1 MAAAGEA
8 PRRRLRPQ
16 VIFFVANFGVLPL
29 GFWWWHPRDFSG
41 GCCWLFMARLP
52 LGNCSGCWARL
63 AKIAVSLSSSAE
75 NSRFDAAQYT
85 FFGKGPMEGP
95 ELGGFL
101 EDGGADGDGGGFG
114 GHDDGG
120 YQFSSMGDEV
130 RLSAPSYLAKLAS

>member
-1 MAAAGEA
+1 M
-8 PRRRLRPQ
+8 
-16 VIFFVANFGVLPL
+16 FVAGCSWRACRL
-29 GFWWWHPRDFSG
+29 GI
-41 GCCWLFMARLP
+41 AR
-52 LGNCSGCWARL
+52 GCWARL